1 MPDGSTYELN
11 VSVEFPPAP
20 AQPGVAGS
28 DTLTGGAGSDL
39 LDGGLAADTLTGGA
53 GEDAFR
59 FSTALGNGNVDRIID
74 FNVDDDTIL
83 LDNLIFEEV
92 GDDGALALGAF
103 HRSAAGVAH
112 DADDRII
119 YDTDSGAL
127 SYDAD
132 GAGEDAA
139 IQFARLSHEPEPV
152 GERLHR
158 HLARPQRGRLRA
170 PLPLRADMES
180 V

>member
-1 MPDGSTYELN
+1 MPEGSTYELN

-20 AQPGVAGS
+20 AEPGVAGS
-28 DTLTGGAGSDL
+28 DTLIGGRGSDL

-53 GEDAFR
+53 GEDEFR
-59 FSTALGNGNVDRIID
+59 FSTALGDGNVDRITD
-74 FNVDDDTIL
+74 FDVGDDTIL
-83 LDNLIFEEV
+83 LDNLIFRRW
-92 GDDGALALGAF
+92 AAKARSPLGAF

-119 YDTDSGAL
+119 YDTDSGSL

-132 GAGEDAA
+132 GTGECG
-139 IQFARLSHEPEPV
+139 RPV
-152 GERLHR
+152 RA
-158 HLARPQRGRLRA
+158 ARPNLNLSA
-170 PLPLRADMES
+170 SDFTI